1 MILPIV
7 AYGAPILRTPCQPVT
22 GETPG
27 LQKLIS
33 DMWHTLE
40 NAGGVGL
47 AAPQVNKPLQL
58 FLVDST
64 QADEHNVIH
73 QVFINAHILDY
84 SKDTCTDTEGCLS
97 IPGIWEEVVR
107 ACSITIQYQDE
118 HFNTHTQTFSG
129 PAARMIQHEYDHTL
143 GKLYPDHLSP
153 LRRRLLQRKLQAIS
167 KGKVPGAYPMHF
179 K

>member
-1 MILPIV
+1 M
-7 AYGAPILRTPCQPVT
+7 YKRQ
-22 GETPG
+22 
-27 LQKLIS
+27 
-33 DMWHTLE
+33 
-40 NAGGVGL
+40 
-47 AAPQVNKPLQL
+47 
-58 FLVDST
+58 
-64 QADEHNVIH
+64 
-73 QVFINAHILDY
+73 HILDY